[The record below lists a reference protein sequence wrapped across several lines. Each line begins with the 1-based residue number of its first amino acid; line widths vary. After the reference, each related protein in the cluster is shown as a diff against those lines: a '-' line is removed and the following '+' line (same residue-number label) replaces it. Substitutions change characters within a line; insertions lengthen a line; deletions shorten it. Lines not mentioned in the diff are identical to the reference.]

1 LAQLSNMIRIN
12 QKFQR
17 CTFCGK
23 MIPLKTKPIVLTFRK
38 KTHTL
43 CSKECIDLIKKYSP
57 N

>member
-1 LAQLSNMIRIN
+1 MAQLSNMIRIN

-23 MIPLKTKPIVLTFRK
+23 MIPLKTKPIDLTFREK
-38 KTHTL
+38 KHTL
-43 CSKECIDLIKKYSP
+43 CSKECIELLKKYSP

>member
-1 LAQLSNMIRIN
+1 MVQLSNMIRIN

-23 MIPLKTKPIVLTFRK
+23 MIPLKTKPIDLTFRE

-43 CSKECIDLIKKYSP
+43 CSKECIELMKKYSP

>member
-1 LAQLSNMIRIN
+1 MIRIN

-23 MIPLKTKPIVLTFRK
+23 MIPLNTKPRDLIFREK
-38 KTHTL
+38 KYTL
-43 CSKECIDLIKKYSP
+43 CSKECIELIKKYSA